1 VCFLGGLVA
10 SGEEAAGLLELRR
23 AGEAA
28 GAARPLLPPE
38 TECVGGGLSEV
49 AEAAG
54 ALLRPCEGCSGWA
67 DNDKDAAPPDE
78 QLAAA
83 DPPLLH
89 ALLGCSAIE
98 ARLAPA
104 CTQHYTIHTW
114 AAINQTNYHFN
125 CHTRDTSKIMGSKD
139 RAGQMLQF
147 DTKHDCFKT
156 RFQFDLS

>member
-49 AEAAG
+49 VAEAAG
-54 ALLRPCEGCSGWA
+54 ALLRPCKGCSGWA

-83 DPPLLH
+83 DPPL
-89 ALLGCSAIE
+89 GCSAIE
-98 ARLAPA
+98 ARLALA
-104 CTQHYTIHTW
+104 STQHYTIHTW
-114 AAINQTNYHFN
+114 AAINSTNYHFD
-125 CHTRDTSKIMGSKD
+125 CHTRDTRIKSNKMG
-139 RAGQMLQF
+139 
-147 DTKHDCFKT
+147 
-156 RFQFDLS
+156 